1 VTENF
6 DATLRTG
13 FVDQLSSAT
22 PSRSGARLAAILAD
36 IEKAFD
42 AGFSRVS
49 VHEALNKA
57 GFMIGFQ
64 AFVKCLYR
72 VRKKAREAMAS
83 LQPRKATPPPPPA
96 WMDVQSPAPAP
107 ASTHATQAPSPVKP
121 ERVVTPRVAPIATAP
136 LQAGVIG
143 EIARSQPDMVG
154 LAKKGREYAAKLA
167 ADEKRKALEA
177 ASNKAPD

>member
-13 FVDQLSSAT
+13 FFDQLSSAT

-49 VHEALNKA
+49 VHEALNKS
-57 GFMIGFQ
+57 GFKIGFQ

-72 VRKKAREAMAS
+72 ARKKAREALAS
-83 LQPRKATPPPPPA
+83 VQPRKATPPPPPA
-96 WMDVQSPAPAP
+96 WMDVQAPEP
-107 ASTHATQAPSPVKP
+107 ATQAPSPVKP
-121 ERVVTPRVAPIATAP
+121 GRVVTAEGAPAAIAP

-177 ASNKAPD
+177 APNKTPN